1 MNVKRTWILIAD
13 GERARVLSATGR
25 GDNFEKQPE
34 LLMSAEELPDQHVKS
49 ERPGRVH
56 EAVGPM
62 RHAIEPRTALRRQ
75 IESDFAKSIA
85 DRLTAK
91 QDEFDALIV
100 VAAPKTL
107 GDLRHFLAS
116 SVVKKVCDEI
126 SKDLTNTPDKEIP
139 ELIKGHL
146 KVSRLNR

>member
-1 MNVKRTWILIAD
+1 
-13 GERARVLSATGR
+13 
-25 GDNFEKQPE
+25 
-34 LLMSAEELPDQHVKS
+34 
-49 ERPGRVH
+49 
-56 EAVGPM
+56 M

-75 IESDFAKSIA
+75 IERDFAKSIA